1 MSPILI
7 RLGLTLA
14 VAWLLLSGLFK
25 AQLLILGILSVL
37 LVCWLASRMG
47 VLTHRGQPVF
57 LRFVE
62 IAKYWAW
69 LVVEIFKS
77 NVAVTRILLDPALP
91 IKPMLR
97 TVSATP
103 DTEMG
108 RVIYANSITLTP
120 GTTAINFTRSGDILV
135 HALHESSLD
144 ELEEDVM
151 AAHVRQVE
159 VKLQSRN
166 AASDSASDGFA
177 GSRSE
182 STDAGVETGGN
193 SGGEK

>member
-1 MSPILI
+1 MSTILV
-7 RLGLTLA
+7 RLAMTLA
-14 VAWLLLSGLFK
+14 AAWLMLSGLFK
-25 AQLLILGILSVL
+25 AQLLILGVLSVA
-37 LVCWLASRMG
+37 LVCWLSVRMG

-57 LRFVE
+57 IRFVE
-62 IAKYWAW
+62 VVKYWAW
-69 LVVEIFKS
+69 LAIEIFKS
-77 NVAVTRILLDPALP
+77 NISVTRMLLDPALP
-91 IKPMLR
+91 IKPTLR

-120 GTTAINFTRSGDILV
+120 GTTTINFTRSGDILV

-159 VKLQSRN
+159 VKLQARGDALREAELAKN
-166 AASDSASDGFA
+166 AKKQG
-177 GSRSE
+177 
-182 STDAGVETGGN
+182 
-193 SGGEK
+193 